1 MKDGPANRRPSDNIS
16 VPSLKFSVLNSGL
29 DWIGISYRRLGGDL
43 EAARAGLEQIDPWRQ
58 KLAESLPEDF
68 PDELRMRIGFTTTS
82 AGLELAWIE
91 VTGELLHPGTVSFV
105 ETIGREALEYA
116 PEDPPDAE
124 AGTPSDG
131 PGGKPE
137 DEPEDAR
144 RIVNLEIGETPTI
157 NRVDLATDVY
167 FDDPSDA
174 QLALRAFAA
183 MIVPR
188 HKIHVIY
195 GDGSKTI
202 ETVSWLNSSGVQLRI
217 YDKTAESG
225 GGGDLVGTVVRIER
239 QIRRRYRDQWTVSQF
254 YEQDLSKEAIA
265 PLKVGDD
272 RRVLVSDYRGV
283 DAELRERRDQ
293 GKTTDAVS
301 EGLLG
306 ALVRAYA
313 AGPKAWTNPKTA
325 RRRYKQLAKAGI
337 AVDPDLTE
345 NVDLGKILAA
355 VQTEWEKYGRSAG
368 I

>member
-1 MKDGPANRRPSDNIS
+1 M
-16 VPSLKFSVLNSGL
+16 KFSVLNCGL
-29 DWIGISYRRLGGDL
+29 DWIGISYRQLGGDL

-91 VTGELLHPGTVSFV
+91 VTGELLHPGTVPFV

-116 PEDPPDAE
+116 PEDPPDAAE
-124 AGTPSDG
+124 GTPGNG
-131 PGGKPE
+131 PEGK
-137 DEPEDAR
+137 PEDAR
-144 RIVNLEIGETPTI
+144 RVVNLEIGETPTI
-157 NRVDLATDVY
+157 NRVDLATDVS

-188 HKIHVIY
+188 HKIHVVH
-195 GDGSKTI
+195 GDGSKAI
-202 ETVSWLNSSGVQLRI
+202 ETVSWLNNSGVQLRI
-217 YDKTAESG
+217 YDKTAKSG
-225 GGGDLVGTVVRIER
+225 GRGNLPGTVVRIER

-254 YEQDLSKEAIA
+254 YEQDLIKEAIA
-265 PLKVGDD
+265 PLKLGDD
-272 RRVLVSDYRGV
+272 KRVLVSDYRGV
-283 DAELRERRDQ
+283 DAELRERRDR
-293 GKTTDAVS
+293 GRTTDAVS

-313 AGPKAWTNPKTA
+313 AGPNAWTNPKTA

-345 NVDLGKILAA
+345 RVDLGRILAA
-355 VQTEWEKYGRSAG
+355 VQAKWEKYGRSGTTA
-368 I
+368 